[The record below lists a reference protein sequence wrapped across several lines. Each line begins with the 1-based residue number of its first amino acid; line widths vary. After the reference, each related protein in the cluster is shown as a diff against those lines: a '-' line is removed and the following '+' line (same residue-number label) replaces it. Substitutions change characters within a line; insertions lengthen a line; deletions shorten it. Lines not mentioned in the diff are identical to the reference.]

1 MSDREIKMDA
11 GNRFLMV
18 VSLVVLAAVLVFMVM
33 HLVRFVGQLGL
44 AERDPEP
51 AGLVEQRI
59 APVGRVVAVAI
70 DLDAPPAPPRAA
82 ADVYRSVCAACHDPG
97 VAGAPRADDAAEW
110 RRRYEEKGFDTL
122 VLHSIQGFQGMPAR
136 GGNPTLSDEEVTAVV
151 EYLLAGAGIDL
162 GVPDAAV
169 VADLAEP
176 DAAVAT
182 VAAVLGNATAGE
194 GKFAACVSCHG
205 AEAMGMGIFPRL
217 SGHPAEYIA
226 ERLQSY
232 RAGVMVGPMSPLMM
246 PHAANLS
253 DEDIADLA
261 AYVAVLGGFAEEP
274 ADVPAD
280 AAVATDDAPPAA
292 EAAAGDAAAGQQ
304 AFAACISCHGPQGQG
319 MAIFPKIAGQT
330 AEYISGRLKQYRA
343 GEMVGPTSPLMM
355 PHAAGLSD
363 TQIADLAAYI
373 SGL

>member
-1 MSDREIKMDA
+1 VSDREIKMDA

-18 VSLVVLAAVLVFMVM
+18 VSLVALAAVLGFMLM
-33 HLVRFVGQLGL
+33 HLVQFVGQLGL

-51 AGLVEQRI
+51 EELVAQRI

-70 DLDAPPAPPRAA
+70 DRDAPPAPARAA
-82 ADVYRSVCAACHDPG
+82 SDVYRSVCAACHDAG

-110 RRRYEEKGFDTL
+110 RRRLDEKGLDTL
-122 VLHSIQGFQGMPAR
+122 VRHSIQGFQGMPAR
-136 GGNPTLSDEEVTAVV
+136 GGNPNLSDEEVTGVV
-151 EYLLAGAGIDL
+151 EYILAGAGIDL
-162 GVPDAAV
+162 GLPGEVIAASPDEPAVDTVAV
-169 VADLAEP
+169 VA
-176 DAAVAT
+176 VA
-182 VAAVLGNATAGE
+182 GDATAGQ

-217 SGHPAEYIA
+217 SGHPATYIS

-261 AYVAVLGGFAEEP
+261 AYVAVLGGLAEEP
-274 ADVPAD
+274 AAAATETVP
-280 AAVATDDAPPAA
+280 VLA
-292 EAAAGDAAAGQQ
+292 EAAGDAAAGQQ
-304 AFAACISCHGPQGQG
+304 AFAACVSCHGPQGQG

-363 TQIADLAAYI
+363 AQIADLAAYV